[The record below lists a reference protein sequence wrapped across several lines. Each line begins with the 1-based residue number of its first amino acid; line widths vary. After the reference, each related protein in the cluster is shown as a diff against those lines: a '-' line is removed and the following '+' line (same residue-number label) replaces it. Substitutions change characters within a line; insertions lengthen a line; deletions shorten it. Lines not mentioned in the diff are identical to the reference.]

1 MPIKLKTTPLVQ
13 QFELVKTD
21 LEYKPED
28 EKPTM
33 VTIKQA
39 TQAQHEIR
47 QQTFATLERRYNDL
61 APEETVLVQRANT
74 EELKRLETWLTLVEC
89 NITRED
95 GKTPLFPSKKGRDG
109 IPELDM
115 TRAQFDEV
123 WGLLPPSVA
132 TEIHQKVLEL
142 NVMWSPQGG

>member
-1 MPIKLKTTPLVQ
+1 MPIKLKTTPLVER
-13 QFELVKTD
+13 FELVNTD
-21 LEYKPED
+21 LKYSPED

-33 VTIKQA
+33 VAIKQA

-74 EELKRLETWLTLVEC
+74 EELKRLETWLTLVGC
-89 NITRED
+89 NIAKED
-95 GKTPLFPSKKGRDG
+95 DNTPLFPTKKGRDG

-115 TRAQFDEV
+115 TRGEFDGV
-123 WGLLPPSVA
+123 WGLLPPDVA

-142 NVMWSPQGG
+142 NIMWSPRGG